1 MTSSAALVRSAHVPQ
16 RRALGYQPAL
26 DGLRAIAVGAVL
38 VYHLGAPWLPGGFLG
53 VDLFFVLS
61 GFLITTLLVEEWRA
75 QGRVDLGRF
84 WLRRVRRLLPAALL
98 VVTAVMAV
106 GWRTVDPSQ
115 LGTLRADGLW
125 TIFYGANWHLIG
137 SGQSY
142 FDAFA
147 APSPL
152 RHAWS
157 LAIEEQF
164 YLVWPL
170 LTLVVLRKLGLR
182 GLGLVVAVLATVSAV
197 LMAVRYNADDPSRA
211 YYGTD
216 TRVHELLIGAGA
228 AILRLAGA
236 VPFRGV
242 PGRRIGTAFAAV
254 AAAVPLRRAVARLSG
269 AASGRRLT
277 GAAGVA
283 VLAAFVFMPDEW
295 VGFYR
300 GGAVAFAVVATV
312 LVLGTID
319 HPARVLTLAPVVW
332 VGRLSYGIY
341 LWHWPVYCWVD
352 DAGTTTGAVEVAI
365 KVGGTLALA
374 VASYYLVEQP
384 IRRGKRFTGFRIAF
398 AAPTAI
404 AAVVAVTLAST
415 GAATAPAPIE
425 PRDVQTLSTPRVMVG
440 PTPTTQLRLATVGDS
455 VIKSLAPGLM
465 KAAKE
470 RNWSYTDASVSSCSV
485 EGMLMVETD
494 GSPWSTGA
502 ICPEVVPTV
511 QQRLLD
517 EQQPDVILV
526 HSRWETYRVR
536 GTDGDPLTANTD
548 AHKAF
553 VAEQLRL
560 TMARLTSG
568 GARVVWIDTTPM
580 SESLCRRLGHSDAE
594 CTRTANDAVV
604 DAYTALRKSVA
615 DEFSGRVTALSLNDL
630 LCDGDSCPD
639 KIDGQ
644 TLRPD
649 GLHFSPESSE
659 LVVPELLRRV
669 ASVTRLP

>member
-1 MTSSAALVRSAHVPQ
+1 MTSSAAVVAPVPTSGT
-16 RRALGYQPAL
+16 LGYRPAL

-75 QGRVDLGRF
+75 RGRVDLGRF

-170 LTLVVLRKLGLR
+170 LTLLVLRKLGVR
-182 GLGLVVAVLATVSAV
+182 GLGLVIAVLATTSAV
-197 LMAVRYNADDPSRA
+197 LMAVRYHADDPSRA

-228 AILRLAGA
+228 AILRLRA
-236 VPFRGV
+236 VRFGRGV
-242 PGRRIGTAFAAV
+242 T
-254 AAAVPLRRAVARLSG
+254 AAAGLAVIG
-269 AASGRRLT
+269 
-277 GAAGVA
+277 
-283 VLAAFVFMPDEW
+283 AFVLMPDEW

-300 GGAVAFAVVATV
+300 GGAVVFALVAAV
-312 LVLGTID
+312 LVLGTTD
-319 HPARVLTLAPVVW
+319 HPAGLLTRAPVVW
-332 VGRLSYGIY
+332 IGRLSYGIY

-352 DAGTTTGAVEVAI
+352 DAGTTTGAVEAGV
-365 KVGGTLALA
+365 KLGSTLALA
-374 VASYYLVEQP
+374 TASYYLVEQP
-384 IRRGKRFTGFRIAF
+384 IRRGTGLTGPRIAF

-404 AAVVAVTLAST
+404 AAVVGVTLAGT
-415 GAATAPAPIE
+415 AAATAPAPIE
-425 PRDVQTLSTPRVMVG
+425 PSDVRTLSTPTTYVAADATTRLRV
-440 PTPTTQLRLATVGDS
+440 ATVGDS
-455 VIKSLAPGLM
+455 VTRSLAPGLAE
-465 KAAKE
+465 AAKE

-485 EGMLMVETD
+485 EGLLMVEAD

-517 EQQPDVILV
+517 EHRPDVILV

-536 GTDGDPLTANTD
+536 GADGDPLDANTD

-553 VAEQLRL
+553 VAEQLRV
-560 TMARLTSG
+560 TMTRLTSG

-580 SESLCRRLGHSDAE
+580 SESLCRRLGHSDSA
-594 CTRTANDAVV
+594 CARTATDAVV
-604 DAYTALRKSVA
+604 DSYTALRENVA
-615 DEFSGRVTALSLNDL
+615 EEFGGRVTALSLNDL
-630 LCDGDSCPD
+630 LCDGERCPD
-639 KIDGQ
+639 TVDGK
-644 TLRPD
+644 TPRPD
-649 GLHFSPESSE
+649 GLHFTVESAGWI
-659 LVVPELLRRV
+659 VPELLRRV
-669 ASVTRLP
+669 ASVTKLP